1 MVTIKVTIVDWIRFL
16 LTLPLSPTQAHLAIM
31 SCVTSDLFLIVV
43 PFSSKSGQNMIHG
56 QSHSG
61 FHQRWVRAEQ
71 TPALLIPC
79 IGAEA
84 ALGCNSRCTDWKSA
98 RGVGKYG
105 RLPWPGRIPPCP
117 AAKQP
122 SCRSKR
128 SSAVCGLSL
137 ALSCRLSISVIEG
150 ICCLAKYILNF
161 LFLVL
166 FFTSWM
172 LNGAGIMKCCPVSA
186 PEPLLSLRQAQCA
199 TAQQNPPA

>member
-61 FHQRWVRAEQ
+61 FHQRWVRAER

-84 ALGCNSRCTDWKSA
+84 TQGCNSRCTDWEE
-98 RGVGKYG
+98 
-105 RLPWPGRIPPCP
+105 C
-117 AAKQP
+117 
-122 SCRSKR
+122 KR
-128 SSAVCGLSL
+128 SGEIREAPLARQDPTVPSSKAALLQEQEEQRCVRIKSGSL
-137 ALSCRLSISVIEG
+137 L
-150 ICCLAKYILNF
+150 
-161 LFLVL
+161 
-166 FFTSWM
+166 T
-172 LNGAGIMKCCPVSA
+172 P
-186 PEPLLSLRQAQCA
+186 
-199 TAQQNPPA
+199 